1 MTHSKHCP
9 WIIALALIGVLS
21 CSNDKD
27 GEPGV
32 TTDIAASDSQS
43 NQDGG
48 ADTAND
54 IGSLPDTEPVPD
66 AGTIED
72 AEPVAD
78 TAPIPDTA
86 PVEDTAPVPDTAPI
100 EDTAP
105 MEDTAPPVSTMSA
118 NIEEPAA
125 DQVFETG
132 TSIHFKGLVADSL
145 FAPETL
151 TVEWASNKDGVLDTT
166 AATADGVAAFDT
178 DTLSPGMH
186 LITLK
191 ITNANGQ
198 EHTGWVEV
206 GICQWASPDK
216 FDINTTGSKW
226 QTYGDAFWDPGGW
239 LEMTGNVKGK
249 KGAIFNTVDYL
260 TPGDITLSFKILT
273 GPNVGTGADGFA
285 LSVFRAKDIPE
296 LESWI
301 AAAHSGGGLGYA
313 ISGNY
318 GPVIAEAFHVEID
331 TWHNI
336 YNGNSEFHTDPT
348 PENHIA
354 ITLNGDPGNHVLWA
368 AVPNIEDM
376 QWHDITVE
384 VVADHVKV
392 TLDGSTIIDKTVPDF
407 LFRGGYIG
415 FTGTTGYYTNYHRF
429 DELQILQECLVP

>member
-1 MTHSKHCP
+1 MTHLKHNP
-9 WIIALALIGVLS
+9 WMIALTLIGVLN
-21 CSNDKD
+21 CSNNND
-27 GEPGV
+27 GKPGII
-32 TTDIAASDSQS
+32 TDIVASDSQPI
-43 NQDGG
+43 QDSGVG
-48 ADTAND
+48 TVTD
-54 IGSLPDTEPVPD
+54 IGSEPDTQPVTD
-66 AGTIED
+66 SGTIED
-72 AEPVAD
+72 TDPIEDTVPVPD
-78 TAPIPDTA
+78 TAPI
-86 PVEDTAPVPDTAPI
+86 EDTVPIEDTDPVPDTAPI

-105 MEDTAPPVSTMSA
+105 ATSAMSVG
-118 NIEEPAA
+118 IEEPTQNA
-125 DQVFETG
+125 VFEQG
-132 TSIHFKGLVADSL
+132 VLIPFKGLVADSL
-145 FAPETL
+145 FASETL
-151 TVEWASNKDGVLDTT
+151 SVEWSSSKDGVLNTT
-166 AATADGVAAFDT
+166 AATVDGVASFST
-178 DTLSPGMH
+178 DTLSTGTH

-216 FDINTTGSKW
+216 FDINVTGSKW
-226 QTYGDAFWDPGGW
+226 QTYGDAYWDPGGW
-239 LEMTGNVKGK
+239 LEMTGNLKGK

-301 AAAHSGGGLGYA
+301 AAAQSGGGLGYG
-313 ISGNY
+313 IGGNY
-318 GPVIAEAFHVEID
+318 GSVVAEAFHVEID
-331 TWHNI
+331 TWHNK

-368 AVPNIEDM
+368 PVPNIEDM

-384 VVADHVKV
+384 VVGDHVKV
-392 TLDGSTIIDKTVPDF
+392 TLDNNIIIDETVPDF